1 MTSQVSLLLHTML
14 ASKRLLPSP
23 YVCTSCTRRIT
34 TRNVRA
40 TRDGAALQPL
50 RSYNSSTAIAPA
62 SLRTIWKPATTLPLV
77 QRHAYSIA
85 VPPRKGLRIAIIG
98 SGPAGFYTAHR
109 LLQKVSDAAIDM
121 YEQLPVPY
129 GLVRFGVAPDHPEV
143 KNCQDTF
150 EEVAQS
156 PRFNY
161 IGNVRVGHDIEL
173 TKLKPH
179 YDAMLFSYGA
189 DEDRRLGIPGED
201 LEGVL
206 SARAF
211 VGWYNGLPQFQG
223 LKPDLLSGEH
233 AVVVGQGNVALDVAR
248 ILLAPLDHLRKTDI
262 TEQAIQALSES
273 KVKHVKV
280 VGRRGPLQVAFTVKE
295 ARELMKIPSVAFHGI
310 DRSFYPDD
318 IKKLPR
324 VQRRTA
330 EVLLKGSTATPD
342 DVERSW
348 ALDFLRAPSSMNA
361 EQGSNHLSSVTFK
374 KQHFVPGADPL
385 EPSARVQP
393 TEEDVTV
400 PASLAFRSVG
410 YKSTAIPG
418 LSDLGV
424 PFDSKLGIIPNDI
437 HGRVITPDA
446 GPGSL
451 TAGHVAGLYCAGWVK
466 RGPTGVI
473 ASTMQ
478 DAFTSADVIAQD
490 WENEVPFLNDVSG
503 DNRSTHLGWDGVKS
517 EVEARGVRSLSWA
530 DWKRIDAAERARG
543 QTKGKEREKFASV
556 EEMLKALD
564 A

>member
-1 MTSQVSLLLHTML
+1 MSAPVALDASQSIRRPA
-14 ASKRLLPSP
+14 ASRL
-23 YVCTSCTRRIT
+23 YAHH
-34 TRNVRA
+34 N
-40 TRDGAALQPL
+40 
-50 RSYNSSTAIAPA
+50 
-62 SLRTIWKPATTLPLV
+62 
-77 QRHAYSIA
+77 AYSTA

-109 LLQKVSDAAIDM
+109 LLQKVQDAVIDM

-161 IGNVRVGHDIEL
+161 IGNVRVGQDIEL
-173 TKLKPH
+173 AKLKPH
-179 YDAMLFSYGA
+179 YDVMLFSYGA

-201 LEGVL
+201 LKGVF

-211 VGWYNGLPQFQG
+211 VGWYNGLPQFQN
-223 LKPDLLSGEH
+223 LEPDLLSGEH

-248 ILLAPLDHLRKTDI
+248 ILLAPLDHLKKTDI

-273 KVKHVKV
+273 KIKHVRV

-295 ARELMKIPSVAFHGI
+295 ARELMKIPSVAFHDI
-310 DRSFYPDD
+310 DRSFYPAE

-324 VQRRTA
+324 VQKRTA
-330 EVLLKGSTATPD
+330 EVLLKGSTATPEQVD
-342 DVERSW
+342 RSW
-348 ALDFLRAPSSMNA
+348 TLDFLRAPTSINA
-361 EQGSNHLSSVTFK
+361 TEGSNHLSSMTFR
-374 KQHFVPGADPL
+374 KQQFVPDADPL
-385 EPSARVQP
+385 DPSARVRP
-393 TEEDVTV
+393 TEEDITV

-410 YKSTAIPG
+410 YKSTALPG

-437 HGRVITPDA
+437 HGRVISPDI

-478 DAFTSADVIAQD
+478 DAFTSADVIAHD
-490 WENEVPFLNDVSG
+490 WENNAPFLNDAHG
-503 DNRSTHLGWDGVKS
+503 EERGTHLGWDGVKA
-517 EVEARGVRSLSWA
+517 EVEAKGVRPLSWS
-530 DWKRIDAAERARG
+530 DWKRIDEAERARG
-543 QTKGKEREKFASV
+543 QAKGKEREKFTSV
-556 EEMLKALD
+556 AEMLKALD